1 MNKLVIDNDVVNK
14 HILIDEDADIEINLI
29 DVSRNIKIELMPGVC
44 LRVFD
49 KSQNTKN
56 IIEYAVNQN
65 CKVFVNKLSIDSS
78 DDITLNLNGEG
89 SFVIFNTSII
99 NYKDNE
105 FREVINHNVP
115 KCESKIRNH
124 AINVKDNTFKFI
136 VDGVVKKGSIKTT
149 FKQDNK
155 IINLNSGKS
164 FILPNLIVDNDDIEA
179 SHSAYIGSFDL
190 DSKFYMMTRG
200 IDEKTCDILL
210 MKAFL
215 LNNMNLDEKEK
226 SVFESMIENI

>member
-99 NYKDNE
+99 N
-105 FREVINHNVP
+105 F
-115 KCESKIRNH
+115 
-124 AINVKDNTFKFI
+124 TFARI
-136 VDGVVKKGSIKTT
+136 T
-149 FKQDNK
+149 
-155 IINLNSGKS
+155 II
-164 FILPNLIVDNDDIEA
+164 F
-179 SHSAYIGSFDL
+179 SHQWL
-190 DSKFYMMTRG
+190 FYTRH
-200 IDEKTCDILL
+200 
-210 MKAFL
+210 
-215 LNNMNLDEKEK
+215 
-226 SVFESMIENI
+226 